1 MAETGS
7 RDHHTHLLLVR
18 TAPAPAFVPRYC
30 TLDKKVD
37 LCIIIYVSIYHL
49 SIYDLSN
56 FVSIYLYKV
65 LRFFGHFHEVIPDG
79 MGTET
84 RRVRSV
90 QLLYYLEDDTLCL
103 VEPRL
108 HNSGLDQGILV
119 KRHRV
124 PKNSCFQVDT
134 GHCEDRRCRRC
145 IVTAAGS

>member
-1 MAETGS
+1 M
-7 RDHHTHLLLVR
+7 L
-18 TAPAPAFVPRYC
+18 
-30 TLDKKVD
+30 
-37 LCIIIYVSIYHL
+37 SIYHL
-49 SIYDLSN
+49 SIYHLFN

-134 GHCEDRRCRRC
+134 GQCEDRRC

>member
-1 MAETGS
+1 M
-7 RDHHTHLLLVR
+7 R
-18 TAPAPAFVPRYC
+18 
-30 TLDKKVD
+30 KN
-37 LCIIIYVSIYHL
+37 II
-49 SIYDLSN
+49 
-56 FVSIYLYKV
+56 SIYLSYLNKV

-124 PKNSCFQVDT
+124 PKNSSFQVDT
-134 GHCEDRRCRRC
+134 G
-145 IVTAAGS
+145 